1 MDIERPEYFPLIGYH
16 ICFSLKKAG
25 GGGVGGDQNSFSSW
39 KYYTSLFSFTN
50 ILQVSGFE

>member
-16 ICFSLKKAG
+16 VCFSLKEG
-25 GGGVGGDQNSFSSW
+25 GGGDQNSFSSW